1 MAANISQIDS
11 ELLNE
16 LVARIVKAVEPL
28 RIVVFGSAARGRMGP
43 HSDVD
48 ILVVMPE
55 GSHRRRTMHEIYR
68 RLSGIGLSKDVVVV
82 TENDV
87 REYGNNPSLV
97 IYPALREG
105 KELYRA

>member
-11 ELLNE
+11 KLLNE

-68 RLSGIGLSKDVVVV
+68 RLAGIGISKDVVVV